1 MKIFEIINEEL
12 PSDKEIGRMQ
22 QDADALQKMS
32 ASGKVDPNLAKS
44 ALQRMMTTA
53 AKADVGSQ
61 MLKIA
66 QMFATAYK
74 EGIDSGV
81 YGNKVGEMQT
91 AYDQIMAGMPMLK
104 QMAVDSKRMAAK
116 YGTPSGNLTKELN
129 RDGTYKGTN
138 ITPTKMQKDRLTSQ
152 NSKQL
157 KNIAGD
163 FRKSAANIQKFK
175 RSPEVEDQTKRDFA
189 PTKADAMSAQ
199 GTAAV
204 LKSKRDSKPSIEM
217 MKIMNQ
223 AMKNMIAQKIKFAN
237 NVSKSSGTDP
247 KAVDKMLAKQP
258 PLTAKNAKFK
268 DKFSKTNETA
278 SGMGSSSIASVP
290 NGVGAMQ
297 SRNMYNADG
306 TMKNG
311 VEYGNLLG
319 GKTKKN
325 KKKSK
330 KPNA

>member
-1 MKIFEIINEEL
+1 MPGN
-12 PSDKEIGRMQ
+12 KEIGRMQ

-32 ASGKVDPNLAKS
+32 ASGNVDTNLAMN
-44 ALQRMMTTA
+44 AMQRMATTA
-53 AKADVGSQ
+53 AKADIGSQ
-61 MLKIA
+61 MLKMF
-66 QMFATAYK
+66 QMFAASIK

-81 YGNKVGEMQT
+81 YGNRVGEMQK
-91 AYDQIMAGMPMLK
+91 AYDQIIAQMPMLK
-104 QMAVDSKRMAAK
+104 QMAADSKEMGA
-116 YGTPSGNLTKELN
+116 S
-129 RDGTYKGTN
+129 
-138 ITPTKMQKDRLTSQ
+138 
-152 NSKQL
+152 
-157 KNIAGD
+157 
-163 FRKSAANIQKFK
+163 
-175 RSPEVEDQTKRDFA
+175 EDQTKRDFA
-189 PTKADAMSAQ
+189 PTKADATYAQ
-199 GTAAV
+199 GDAAV
-204 LKSKRDSKPSIEM
+204 LRSKVDYKPAIEM
-217 MKIMNQ
+217 KVIINQ
-223 AMKNMIAQKIKFAN
+223 AMKDLLKQKEKFAN

-247 KAVDKMLAKQP
+247 RAVDKMLAKQP

-290 NGVGAMQ
+290 SGVGAMQ

>member
-1 MKIFEIINEEL
+1 
-12 PSDKEIGRMQ
+12 
-22 QDADALQKMS
+22 
-32 ASGKVDPNLAKS
+32 
-44 ALQRMMTTA
+44 
-53 AKADVGSQ
+53 
-61 MLKIA
+61 
-66 QMFATAYK
+66 MFATAIK

-81 YGNKVGEMQT
+81 YGNRVGEMQT
-91 AYDQIMAGMPMLK
+91 AYDQIMAEMPMLK

-116 YGTPSGNLTKELN
+116 YGTPTGNLTKELN
-129 RDGTYKGTN
+129 KDGTYKGTN
-138 ITPTKMQKDRLTSQ
+138 ITPTKMQKDRM
-152 NSKQL
+152 
-157 KNIAGD
+157 AGE
-163 FRKSAANIQKFK
+163 SN
-175 RSPEVEDQTKRDFA
+175 EDQTKRDFA

-258 PLTAKNAKFK
+258 PVSADNAKFK

-278 SGMGSSSIASVP
+278 TGMGASSVASVP
-290 NGVGAMQ
+290 GTMGGTQ

-311 VEYGNLLG
+311 LEYGNLLG
-319 GKTKKN
+319 GK
-325 KKKSK
+325 KKSK
-330 KPNA
+330 KKKQA

>member
-1 MKIFEIINEEL
+1 MRISEILNEQM
-12 PSDKEIGRMQ
+12 PGNKEIGRMQ

-175 RSPEVEDQTKRDFA
+175 KSPEVEDQTKRDFA

-204 LKSKRDSKPSIEM
+204 MKSKVDYKPAIEM
-217 MKIMNQ
+217 KVIINQ
-223 AMKNMIAQKIKFAN
+223 AMKNLLKQKEKFAN

-247 KAVDKMLAKQP
+247 KAVDKMFAKLP
-258 PLTAKNAKFK
+258 PVSADNAKFK

-278 SGMGSSSIASVP
+278 TGMGASSVASVP
-290 NGVGAMQ
+290 GAMSGTQ

-311 VEYGNLLG
+311 LEYGNLLG
-319 GKTKKN
+319 GK
-325 KKKSK
+325 KKSK
-330 KPNA
+330 KKKQA

>member
-1 MKIFEIINEEL
+1 MPGN
-12 PSDKEIGRMQ
+12 KEIARMQ
-22 QDADALQKMS
+22 QDVVDLQKMS
-32 ASGKVDPNLAKS
+32 ASGEYDPNLTMNAM
-44 ALQRMMTTA
+44 QRMATTM
-53 AKADVGSQ
+53 AKADLGSQ
-61 MLKIA
+61 MLKFF
-66 QMFATAYK
+66 QTFATAIK

-81 YGNKVGEMQT
+81 YGNRVGEMQT
-91 AYDQIMAGMPMLK
+91 AYDQIIAQMPMLK
-104 QMAVDSKRMAAK
+104 QMAADSKAMAAK
-116 YGTPSGNLTKELN
+116 YKTPTGNLTK
-129 RDGTYKGTN
+129 
-138 ITPTKMQKDRLTSQ
+138 
-152 NSKQL
+152 
-157 KNIAGD
+157 
-163 FRKSAANIQKFK
+163 
-175 RSPEVEDQTKRDFA
+175 EDQTKRDFA

-258 PLTAKNAKFK
+258 PVSADNAKFK

-278 SGMGSSSIASVP
+278 TGMGASSVASVP
-290 NGVGAMQ
+290 GGMGGTQ

-311 VEYGNLLG
+311 LEYGNLLG
-319 GKTKKN
+319 GK
-325 KKKSK
+325 KKSK
-330 KPNA
+330 KKKQA

>member
-1 MKIFEIINEEL
+1 MRISEILNEQM
-12 PSDKEIGRMQ
+12 PGNKEIARMQ
-22 QDADALQKMS
+22 QDVVDLQKMS
-32 ASGKVDPNLAKS
+32 ASGEYDPNLTMNAM
-44 ALQRMMTTA
+44 QRMATTM
-53 AKADVGSQ
+53 AKADLGSQ
-61 MLKIA
+61 MLKFF
-66 QMFATAYK
+66 QTFATAIK

-81 YGNKVGEMQT
+81 YGNRVGEMQT
-91 AYDQIMAGMPMLK
+91 AYDQIIAQMPMLK
-104 QMAVDSKRMAAK
+104 QMAADSKAMAAK
-116 YGTPSGNLTKELN
+116 YKTPTGNLTK
-129 RDGTYKGTN
+129 
-138 ITPTKMQKDRLTSQ
+138 
-152 NSKQL
+152 
-157 KNIAGD
+157 
-163 FRKSAANIQKFK
+163 
-175 RSPEVEDQTKRDFA
+175 EDQTKRDFA
-189 PTKADAMSAQ
+189 PTKADATYAQ
-199 GTAAV
+199 GDAAV
-204 LKSKRDSKPSIEM
+204 LRSKVDYEPAIEM
-217 MKIMNQ
+217 KVIINQ
-223 AMKNMIAQKIKFAN
+223 AMKDLLKQKEKFAN

-247 KAVDKMLAKQP
+247 RAVDKMLAKQP

-290 NGVGAMQ
+290 SGVGAMQ

>member
-32 ASGKVDPNLAKS
+32 ASGKYDPNLTMNAM
-44 ALQRMMTTA
+44 QRMSTTM
-53 AKADVGSQ
+53 AKADLGSQ
-61 MLKIA
+61 MLKFF
-66 QMFATAYK
+66 QTFATAIK

-81 YGNKVGEMQT
+81 YGNRVGEMQK
-91 AYDQIMAGMPMLK
+91 AYDQIMAEMPMLK

-116 YGTPSGNLTKELN
+116 YGTPTGNLTKELN
-129 RDGTYKGTN
+129 KDGTYKGTN
-138 ITPTKMQKDRLTSQ
+138 ITPTKMQKDRM
-152 NSKQL
+152 
-157 KNIAGD
+157 AGE
-163 FRKSAANIQKFK
+163 SN
-175 RSPEVEDQTKRDFA
+175 EDQTKRDFA

-258 PLTAKNAKFK
+258 PVSADNAKFK

-278 SGMGSSSIASVP
+278 TGMGASSVASVP
-290 NGVGAMQ
+290 GTMGGTQ

-311 VEYGNLLG
+311 LEYGNLLG
-319 GKTKKN
+319 GK
-325 KKKSK
+325 KKSK
-330 KPNA
+330 KKKQA

>member
-1 MKIFEIINEEL
+1 MRISEILNEQM
-12 PSDKEIGRMQ
+12 PGNKEIARMQ
-22 QDADALQKMS
+22 QDVVDLQKMS
-32 ASGKVDPNLAKS
+32 ASGEYDPNLTMNAM
-44 ALQRMMTTA
+44 QRMATTM
-53 AKADVGSQ
+53 AKADLGSQ
-61 MLKIA
+61 MLKFF
-66 QMFATAYK
+66 QTFATAIK

-81 YGNKVGEMQT
+81 YGNRVGEMQT
-91 AYDQIMAGMPMLK
+91 AYDQIIAQMPMLK
-104 QMAVDSKRMAAK
+104 QMAADSKAMAAK
-116 YGTPSGNLTKELN
+116 YKTPTGNLTK
-129 RDGTYKGTN
+129 
-138 ITPTKMQKDRLTSQ
+138 
-152 NSKQL
+152 
-157 KNIAGD
+157 
-163 FRKSAANIQKFK
+163 
-175 RSPEVEDQTKRDFA
+175 EDQTKRDFA
-189 PTKADAMSAQ
+189 PTKADATYAQ
-199 GTAAV
+199 GDAAV
-204 LKSKRDSKPSIEM
+204 LRSKVDYEPAIEM
-217 MKIMNQ
+217 KVIINQ

>member
-1 MKIFEIINEEL
+1 MKIFEILNEEL

-32 ASGKVDPNLAKS
+32 ASGNVDPNLANN

-53 AKADVGSQ
+53 AKADIGSQ
-61 MLKIA
+61 MLKLF
-66 QMFATAYK
+66 QMFATAIK

-81 YGNKVGEMQT
+81 YGNRVGEMQT
-91 AYDQIMAGMPMLK
+91 AYDQIMAEMPMLK

-116 YGTPSGNLTKELN
+116 YGTPTGNLTKELN
-129 RDGTYKGTN
+129 KDGTYKGTN
-138 ITPTKMQKDRLTSQ
+138 ITPTKMQKDRM
-152 NSKQL
+152 
-157 KNIAGD
+157 AGE
-163 FRKSAANIQKFK
+163 SN
-175 RSPEVEDQTKRDFA
+175 EDQTKRDFA

-258 PLTAKNAKFK
+258 PVSADNAKFK

-278 SGMGSSSIASVP
+278 TGMGASSVASVP
-290 NGVGAMQ
+290 GTMGGTQ

-311 VEYGNLLG
+311 LEYGNLLG
-319 GKTKKN
+319 GK
-325 KKKSK
+325 KKSK
-330 KPNA
+330 KKKQA